1 MKSSTTLNSFL
12 LLLFWY
18 VLQLFIF
25 SHSFILS
32 LHSCTQ
38 WHLKWNTFSTRYTS
52 SQSSLT
58 SFFLSCIFES
68 LTMSSFKSQPTIQ
81 KHEELVLLV
90 GNLKLE
96 VTEYSRSLYGLEGT
110 TYPGNYDDDDDDD
123 GDEDSEVTPSYQP
136 RKRRFH

>member
-1 MKSSTTLNSFL
+1 M
-12 LLLFWY
+12 
-18 VLQLFIF
+18 
-25 SHSFILS
+25 
-32 LHSCTQ
+32 
-38 WHLKWNTFSTRYTS
+38 
-52 SQSSLT
+52 
-58 SFFLSCIFES
+58 
-68 LTMSSFKSQPTIQ
+68 
-81 KHEELVLLV
+81 LV